1 MVVAF
6 VAVEKTSFSYDSLF
20 CYVVPK
26 EFIYRV
32 FVGSFV
38 VVPFGVYNKKRQG
51 FVFKLEERDD
61 VLNLKNILGVLSY
74 EKFVPEELIFVAKYL
89 HSICFCSWFE
99 SVKAV
104 VPNGFFYSL
113 DSCWNLKK
121 LNFDVLDEEEKNM
134 FLFLEGIKN
143 VDELNLKIK
152 EFFLDREKKEILNSL
167 KEKEFLVEINKT
179 KRKILNKDVMFVR
192 VKNLNFSD
200 LKLTEKQKTLFEYIK
215 ENGEL
220 TLKKACYFCGVTS
233 VVAKNLEKLGLIEI
247 FEKHVYKDPYKEVK
261 KTRDV
266 KDIILNEEQNVA
278 KEGILNFVKREEF
291 KVCLLKGVTGSGKT
305 QVFLK
310 LIDYV
315 LKKGKDC
322 IFLVPE
328 ISLTAQLIGFF
339 RSFFGDLVAV
349 LHSGLSNSQQVDEY
363 LRIFNGKAKL
373 IIGTRS
379 AVFAPCRNL
388 GLVVMDE
395 EDGSCYKSSDM
406 SPRYNAK
413 DIAKYRCFKSCCV
426 LVLASATPLI
436 ETNFLALNKKYERFV
451 LNKRYSSVGLP
462 KVFVVDMNKAKMSCV
477 NLISQY
483 LFDEI
488 VRNIEK
494 KEQTILFL
502 NRRGYNLGVFCLDC
516 KQGIK
521 CFNCSA
527 LMVFHKTNNSFICHH
542 CGAIRKNVK
551 VCDNCNGDRLVYCG
565 QGTQNIE
572 DLIKKAIKNVRVLRL
587 DADATFS
594 REEFEEKIKKFQDG
608 EYDLLLGTQLVAKG
622 LNFKDVTLV
631 GVLSID
637 GILFGAD
644 FKSSERAFSLL
655 TQVVGRSGRE
665 NKVGKAIIQTYN
677 PKNKI
682 IAWAAKQDYDVFYQN
697 EIKERKEFFCPPF
710 CDIYIVNF
718 SGHNKQKLLV
728 CAREFIEECKKNAIA
743 SLPFKILGISIPYV
757 EMVNKR
763 YKKRIIIKCRNTKNF
778 REWMRFV
785 AKKVFSSKSFSSVRA
800 NIDINGDIL

>member
-26 EFIYRV
+26 DLSFEI

-38 VVPFGVYNKKRQG
+38 VVPFGVSNKKRQG

-61 VLNLKNILGVLSY
+61 VSNLKSILGVLSH
-74 EKFVPEELIFVAKYL
+74 EMFVTDELIDVARYM
-89 HSICFCSWFE
+89 HSVCFCSWFE
-99 SVKAV
+99 ALKAV

-113 DSCWNLKK
+113 NSCWK
-121 LNFDVLDEEEKNM
+121 LEKLDFDVLDEEEKKM
-134 FLFLEGIKN
+134 FLFLENIKSAS
-143 VDELNLKIK
+143 ELNLKVK
-152 EFFLDREKKEILNSL
+152 DFFLCREKKEILNGL
-167 KEKEFLVEINKT
+167 KEKKFLVETNKT
-179 KRKILNKDVMFVR
+179 KRKISNKDIVFVR
-192 VKNLNFSD
+192 IKNINNLS
-200 LKLTEKQKTLFEYIK
+200 LKLTEKQKILFEYIK
-215 ENGEL
+215 INGEL
-220 TLKKACYFCGVTS
+220 TLKKACYCCGVTS
-233 VVAKNLEKLGLIEI
+233 AVAKNLEKLGLIEI
-247 FEKHVYKDPYKEVK
+247 FEKHIYKDPYKEII

-266 KDIILNEEQNVA
+266 EDIILNEEQNVA
-278 KEGILNFVKREEF
+278 KEGILNFIKKKEF

-305 QVFLK
+305 QIFLK
-310 LIDYV
+310 LVDYV
-315 LKKGKDC
+315 IKSGKDC

-339 RSFFGDLVAV
+339 RSFFGNLVAV
-349 LHSGLSNSQQVDEY
+349 LHSGLSNLQQVDEY
-363 LRIFNGKAKL
+363 LRIFNSKAKL

-379 AVFAPCRNL
+379 AVFAPCKNL
-388 GLVVMDE
+388 GLIIVDE

-406 SPRYNAK
+406 SPRYDAK
-413 DIAKYRCFKSCCV
+413 DIAKYRCFKSGCV
-426 LVLASATPLI
+426 LVLASATPLV

-451 LNKRYSSVGLP
+451 LNKRYSRVGLP
-462 KVFVVDMNKAKMSCV
+462 KVFVVDMNRAKMSCV
-477 NLISQY
+477 NLISEY

-488 VRNIEK
+488 VKNMKK

-521 CFNCSA
+521 CYNCSA

-542 CGAIRKNVK
+542 CGAIRKNIK
-551 VCDNCNGDRLVYCG
+551 VCDNCKGDRLVYCG

-572 DLIKKAIKNVRVLRL
+572 DNIKKAIKNIKVLRL

-594 REEFEEKIKKFQDG
+594 REEFEGKIKKFQNG

-622 LNFKDVTLV
+622 LNFKNVTLV

-665 NKVGKAIIQTYN
+665 KKVGKAIIQTYN
-677 PKNKI
+677 PENKI
-682 IAWAAKQDYDVFYQN
+682 ISWAAKQDYDIFYQN
-697 EIKERKEFFCPPF
+697 EIKERKEFLCPPF

-718 SGHNKQKLLV
+718 SGHNKQKLMV
-728 CAREFIEECKKNAIA
+728 CAREFIEECKKNAMV

-763 YKKRIIIKCRNTKNF
+763 YKKRIIIKCKNTRKF

-785 AKKVFSSKSFSSVRA
+785 AKKAFSSKSFSTVRA
-800 NIDINGDIL
+800 NIDVNGDIL